1 MNLSYLARRRLRRIG
16 IVLLALLVVAVFV
29 WLCWVVWL
37 ERYVIYDREGA
48 SLNFELQEPTGIGQ
62 IAQPPYADGET
73 VPIYYNEGENAVG
86 AGTELG
92 QIQGYLIDADTLA
105 HDITTARDIIATLPS
120 GTAVMVEVKNIYG
133 GFHYSTD
140 LDDGI
145 IASSVDPMAVDELIS
160 ELTTRNL
167 YPIAYLPG
175 LRDRNYCLNH
185 VSAGIEYKGGG
196 GYLWVDEQNCY
207 WLDPTDS
214 NALSWLAQIAN
225 ELHDRGFKEVVFSD
239 FYVPTGEKV
248 KFTEDRVEAIA
259 QAASALVASCST
271 NTFAVSFVAQDTGFK
286 MPSGRTRVFMQNVS
300 AKNIDTIAGQMNIED
315 AAVRL
320 VFFANTNDTR
330 YDDFSVI
337 RPIAIAAN
345 Q

>member
-1 MNLSYLARRRLRRIG
+1 
-16 IVLLALLVVAVFV
+16 
-29 WLCWVVWL
+29 
-37 ERYVIYDREGA
+37 
-48 SLNFELQEPTGIGQ
+48 
-62 IAQPPYADGET
+62 
-73 VPIYYNEGENAVG
+73 
-86 AGTELG
+86 
-92 QIQGYLIDADTLA
+92 
-105 HDITTARDIIATLPS
+105 
-120 GTAVMVEVKNIYG
+120 MVEVKNIYG
-133 GFHYSTD
+133 GFHYSSD
-140 LDDGI
+140 LADAI
-145 IASSVDPMAVDELIS
+145 PASSVDRVAVDELIS